1 MTYIT
6 YTIKQAYGDHRCYI
20 TDENQQAAVEALTGA
35 KTLTRKAAGGLKSLG
50 ISLEYHGDVGY
61 ENDPIY
67 PHGDHYRADLE
78 NNQ

>member
-6 YTIKQAYGDHRCYI
+6 YTIKQAYGEHRCYI
-20 TDENQQAAVEALTGA
+20 TDENQQEAVEALTGA

-61 ENDPIY
+61 GDDPIY
-67 PHGDHYRADLE
+67 PHGDHRADLE
-78 NNQ
+78 R